1 MLPLFTTGATTS
13 NLNLFYG
20 LLIGI
25 AFGFIVERAGF
36 ARAIHIAPTF
46 YFRNLRVPQMMISAI
61 ITSATWM
68 IIAVYFGWVDF
79 PHVFIPTVFVWPYLL
94 GGLIFG
100 VGMIMSGWCP
110 GTAIVGAAVGR
121 LDAVVFGL
129 GMLAGMFVYF
139 INFHS
144 FIDFANGSNI
154 GRFTLN
160 RLIGGN
166 IYVGYLATLAIVI
179 GLGIFM
185 NTMKS
190 IRDKKGE
197 DI

>member
-1 MLPLFTTGATTS
+1 MFPLFTTGVIGS

-20 LLIGI
+20 LLIGVG
-25 AFGFIVERAGF
+25 FGYVVERAGF

-61 ITSATWM
+61 VTSATWM

-79 PHVFIPTVFVWPYLL
+79 PQVFIPTTFVWPYLL
-94 GGLIFG
+94 GGIIFG

-110 GTAIVGAAVGR
+110 GTAVVGAAVGR
-121 LDAVVFGL
+121 LDAVVFIF

-139 INFHS
+139 INFHK

-160 RLIGGN
+160 KLVGGN
-166 IYVGYLATLAIVI
+166 IYVAYLATIVIVI
-179 GLGIFM
+179 GLMIFM
-185 NTMKS
+185 NVMKS